1 MVWMGVAGPLWVGMG
16 LGAWVTWGGRKR
28 EGQEDGDTE
37 TGSRSF
43 LSPGLGQEIQTLM
56 LPKVLPAD
64 KWASNRPFLLP
75 AFPTPPILL
84 QSSGDPQLPH
94 SGQASGLGKSLDRE
108 VGGLGILG
116 PRFRA
121 GSVC

>member
-1 MVWMGVAGPLWVGMG
+1 MDG
-16 LGAWVTWGGRKR
+16 GGRAAL
-28 EGQEDGDTE
+28 GGHGVGDLGDLGKEEAGRGRKMVETQS
-37 TGSRSF
+37 TGSSSF

-84 QSSGDPQLPH
+84 QSPGDPQLPH
-94 SGQASGLGKSLDRE
+94 SGQASGLGKIMDRE

-116 PRFRA
+116 QRFRA

>member
-1 MVWMGVAGPLWVGMG
+1 
-16 LGAWVTWGGRKR
+16 
-28 EGQEDGDTE
+28 
-37 TGSRSF
+37 
-43 LSPGLGQEIQTLM
+43 M

-84 QSSGDPQLPH
+84 QSPGDPQLPH
-94 SGQASGLGKSLDRE
+94 SGQARGLGKSLDRE

-116 PRFRA
+116 QHFPA
-121 GSVC
+121 GSVCRESGTDRPQSALEARLCGVSGSWGTEIFP